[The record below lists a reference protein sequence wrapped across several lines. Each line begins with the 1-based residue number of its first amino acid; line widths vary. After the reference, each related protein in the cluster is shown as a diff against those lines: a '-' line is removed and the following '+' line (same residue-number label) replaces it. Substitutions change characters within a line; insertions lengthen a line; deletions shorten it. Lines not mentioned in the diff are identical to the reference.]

1 MPDLSFL
8 LPLILQSAVIPFA
21 IALAVLF
28 AWPRGARFGAAVPA
42 LAAPFVAS
50 YFATLHAQWSF
61 TPHQALDWMPWIALS
76 GVAAVT
82 AVQRIPGNA
91 ASVLARAAVAVAA
104 AGVVVWPA
112 QQSLGP
118 EKTAAVIAGAALAM
132 TAAWSYLA
140 AAAATRPTPPV
151 VLMIV
156 AGGAGMSLMFDS
168 SQAIGQLSG
177 ALASAL
183 AAMVAVNIGKARAGF
198 GGEAAGFAV
207 LVLGALLTNAWLYAG
222 LPLAYVA
229 LLAGAI
235 LADAMVAGAGRLLRR
250 NASFGFHAGA
260 VIAGAIPVAA
270 TVALAA
276 KAAQDAG
283 GY

>member
-8 LPLILQSAVIPFA
+8 LPLIFQSAVIPFA
-21 IALAVLF
+21 MALVSLF
-28 AWPRGARFGAAVPA
+28 ALPRGARFGAAVPA
-42 LAAPFVAS
+42 LAAAFLAS

-61 TPHQALDWMPWIALS
+61 VPRQALDWMPWIALFAA
-76 GVAAVT
+76 AAVT
-82 AVQRIPGNA
+82 AVQRIPGHA
-91 ASVLARAAVAVAA
+91 ARLIGRAAVALAA

-112 QQSLGP
+112 QQGLGVA
-118 EKTAAVIAGAALAM
+118 KTVAVIAGAALAM

-183 AAMVAVNIGKARAGF
+183 AAVVVLNLGKVRAGF
-198 GGEAAGFAV
+198 GGDAAGFAV
-207 LVLGALLTNAWLYAG
+207 LVLGTLLTNAWLYAG

-229 LLAGAI
+229 LLAGGI
-235 LADAMVAGAGRLLRR
+235 LADAAVAGASRAMQRSAG
-250 NASFGFHAGA
+250 FGFHAGA
-260 VIAGAIPVAA
+260 VILGAIPVAA